1 MGGGPAETGS
11 KHEEMLKD
19 KYGSYTTTLDSM
31 ERFILWTQKPVTW
44 FREKIVEPNRSY
56 YPWYHRQFRRV
67 PEIDQCYTDDYKCF
81 FEADMQY
88 KRDKMV
94 DQEVVE
100 VLKRRKDACYA
111 YEGPDAREKCAPIY
125 EDFLTAVDNYF
136 IKYGDLGYTANVKT
150 AYMKQK
156 HRLVWEKR
164 YGPVGTGNIPIEER
178 RKMEEAE
185 MKKARLAAEESE

>member
-1 MGGGPAETGS
+1 MGGGPTETGPS
-11 KHEEMLKD
+11 HEEMLKK
-19 KYGSYTTTLDSM
+19 KYGSYTTTVQTLEDI
-31 ERFILWTQKPVTW
+31 ILWTQKPVIW
-44 FREKIVEPNRSY
+44 FRENIVEPNRNY

-88 KRDKMV
+88 RRDKVV

-111 YEGPDAREKCAPIY
+111 YEGPDARERCAPIY
-125 EDFLTAVDNYF
+125 EDFLQAADNYF
-136 IKYGDLGYTANVKT
+136 IKYGDLGYTDNVKS

-156 HRLVWEKR
+156 HRMVWERR
-164 YGPVGTGNIPIEER
+164 YGPVGSGNIPLEER
-178 RKMEEAE
+178 RKMEEEE
-185 MKKARLAAEESE
+185 MKKARLAAEE